1 MPTRPGALPASAG
14 QKIGGIERIDW
25 TPTCIEPGMQLM
37 GMVRHGTCVGTRRR
51 LSDLCD
57 GELGEPVGGRV
68 RRHLAGCGRC
78 RRALARLEAT
88 IGDVGRLGAV
98 TPPDVASVR
107 EQVRRRIVEG
117 TAGAPGPGEG
127 GR

>member
-1 MPTRPGALPASAG
+1 
-14 QKIGGIERIDW
+14 
-25 TPTCIEPGMQLM
+25 MQLM

-57 GELGEPVGGRV
+57 GELAAPAEGKV

-88 IGDVGRLGAV
+88 IADLGQLRAA
-98 TPPDVASVR
+98 TPPEVTGVR
-107 EQVRRRIVEG
+107 DRVERRILEG
-117 TAGAPGPGEG
+117 PADEAGTQGG

>member
-1 MPTRPGALPASAG
+1 
-14 QKIGGIERIDW
+14 
-25 TPTCIEPGMQLM
+25 MQLM

-57 GELGEPVGGRV
+57 GELAAPAEARV
-68 RRHLAGCGRC
+68 RRHLAGCDRC

-88 IGDVGRLGAV
+88 IADIGRLRAT
-98 TPPDVASVR
+98 TPPEVSGLRDRV
-107 EQVRRRIVEG
+107 ERRILQ
-117 TAGAPGPGEG
+117 GPADADGPQDG

>member
-1 MPTRPGALPASAG
+1 
-14 QKIGGIERIDW
+14 
-25 TPTCIEPGMQLM
+25 M

-57 GELGEPVGGRV
+57 GELAAQAEARV

-78 RRALARLEAT
+78 CRALARLEAT
-88 IGDVGRLGAV
+88 IVDMGRLRAAN
-98 TPPDVASVR
+98 PPEMTGLRDRV
-107 EQVRRRIVEG
+107 ERRILQG
-117 TAGAPGPGEG
+117 RADADGRQDG